1 MHEMRLLATIAALL
15 AVLFATV
22 HAAPAGGQD
31 VLLERRVALEQAV
44 VDELNTVRAAR
55 GVPPVRTTNGLR
67 SAAVQHS
74 RAMVLRG
81 FFSHTSADGTAF
93 HDRIRR
99 HYASRGWATW
109 SVGETLFASSG
120 ATDAAAVVAAW
131 LKSPPHREII
141 LSSAWRNTG
150 VAVIYRPSAPG
161 AFAGSD
167 ALVVTADFGHRE
179 GRALSART
187 TR

>member
-1 MHEMRLLATIAALL
+1 MRLLVSTAALL
-15 AVLFATV
+15 AVLSATIQT
-22 HAAPAGGQD
+22 APASSQD

-44 VDELNTVRAAR
+44 VEELNRVRAAR
-55 GVPPVRTTNGLR
+55 GIPTVRTTNGLR
-67 SAAVQHS
+67 SAAVAHS

-99 HYASRGWATW
+99 HYTSRGWETW
-109 SVGETLFASSG
+109 SVGETLFASSS
-120 ATDAAAVVAAW
+120 AADAAAVVSAW
-131 LKSPPHREII
+131 LKSPPHREVI
-141 LSSAWRNTG
+141 LSSAWRDTG

-161 AFAGSD
+161 TFAGAD
-167 ALVVTADFGHRE
+167 ALVVTADFGLRE
-179 GRALSART
+179 GRVVRARA